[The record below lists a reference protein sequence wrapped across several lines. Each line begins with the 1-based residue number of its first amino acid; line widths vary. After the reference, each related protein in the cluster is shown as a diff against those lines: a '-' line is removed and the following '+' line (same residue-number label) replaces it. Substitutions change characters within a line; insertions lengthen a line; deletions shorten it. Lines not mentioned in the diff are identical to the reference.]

1 MSYNSLIWRKAE
13 QYFSAV
19 TMASQKGTALKISVG
34 GDYYLIS
41 NLWGEEQKRYTGIHA
56 FTTTGSVKA
65 MTGINLD
72 EGEWRMLTEHFNKVK
87 DVLDGKKVN
96 LSEYVVPILSENVM
110 VKTFKPEWV
119 LNGKVVRELQS
130 QYSEEEAFT
139 TGTKRKPFPG
149 VDYDSDDGEPQLKI
163 QKSYEVPPT
172 DTDLMN
178 MVITAAIHGKIENE
192 MKEHCEACQVKS
204 DTQFDHCH
212 SGNCLDDKTD
222 HIGIYCEPARE
233 KVKVNDLIKVFDKVR
248 SVLGLKPIFAKQL
261 AKSTLIWIPN
271 EKIIDQVHDPLFD
284 TSNMMNLVKEVHKE
298 IIVD

>member
-13 QYFSAV
+13 QYFPAV

-34 GDYYLIS
+34 GDNYLIP

-65 MTGINLD
+65 TTGINLD
-72 EGEWRMLTEHFNKVK
+72 DGKWRMLTEHFNKVK
-87 DVLDGKKVN
+87 DALDGKKVN
-96 LSEYVVPILSENVM
+96 LSEYVAPILSENVM

-119 LNGKVVRELQS
+119 LNGKVVCELQS
-130 QYSEEEAFT
+130 QYSEEQAFT
-139 TGTKRKPFPG
+139 TGTKRKPLPG
-149 VDYDSDDGEPQLKI
+149 EDYDSGDGEPQLKI

-192 MKEHCEACQVKS
+192 MKEHSEACQIKS
-204 DTQFDHCH
+204 DAQFVIVIQVTVWMMKH
-212 SGNCLDDKTD
+212 

-271 EKIIDQVHDPLFD
+271 EKIIDQIHDPLFD
-284 TSNMMNLVKEVHKE
+284 TSSMMNLVKEVHEE